1 MIVRLGNGISYFYVF
16 HFAPILDD
24 ASYQETLDTIQT
36 AINTTKGWPTND
48 FFATTLS
55 YDAWRSQHFTATER
69 ADPAISG
76 EGENPDG
83 DGLVNLLE
91 YATGSNPRTADS
103 DHAPTGSLVNLEG
116 QPYFALTF
124 RRLILGYELGY
135 TVEASDDLLT
145 WSPLTDPV
153 GSPQLNSDGT
163 QTVTTRDRLPIAR
176 QSQRFLRH
184 PTDS

>member
-55 YDAWRSQHFTATER
+55 YDAWRSQHFTATGR

-83 DGLVNLLE
+83 DGLVNLL
-91 YATGSNPRTADS
+91 GNDPRPPSHRPPTPAIPK
-103 DHAPTGSLVNLEG
+103 APGCQAAALSSRPWEGTRQSLVTSVLFEATFMERTSIRATNR
-116 QPYFALTF
+116 LTNV
-124 RRLILGYELGY
+124 L
-135 TVEASDDLLT
+135 
-145 WSPLTDPV
+145 WS
-153 GSPQLNSDGT
+153 
-163 QTVTTRDRLPIAR
+163 TR
-176 QSQRFLRH
+176 
-184 PTDS
+184 